1 MMRAN
6 AAQEAQPAEP
16 TEVNV
21 NLALSSTTSI
31 SIAGIAAGKD
41 ALEHLEVYDSGA
53 TCHMSP
59 YIDAFTDF
67 EFITP
72 KPICAANN
80 EIFEAI
86 GKGNVQVQIPNG
98 DTFTSATLHDVL
110 YAPNIAFTL
119 ISLN

>member
-1 MMRAN
+1 
-6 AAQEAQPAEP
+6 
-16 TEVNV
+16 
-21 NLALSSTTSI
+21 
-31 SIAGIAAGKD
+31 
-41 ALEHLEVYDSGA
+41 LEVYDSGA
-53 TCHMSP
+53 TCHMLP

-98 DTFTSATLHDVL
+98 DTFTSATL
-110 YAPNIAFTL
+110 
-119 ISLN
+119 